1 MFTQRQILSAGLM
14 SVYAGCAVLT
24 VNLARLPY
32 RRGALIGVGFGA
44 LMHIVV
50 TFIYI
55 LIALGVGQWMDDP
68 ILRETST
75 WMVISLFIVVV
86 QVLSAIGCTIMGRYF
101 FSPATSKDT
110 FDREKLYHHLKERD
124 TGKRSV
130 LHDVVMILEKTP
142 SPEDKKFSS
151 LWILLLGF
159 LSITALVYCLNVL
172 IISCL
177 NVIFFSIPADCGWW
191 LSIAG
196 QFCIPLFI
204 LMMTNLAMIV
214 WLNRD
219 LARKK

>member
-1 MFTQRQILSAGLM
+1 MFTQRQIMSAGLM

-50 TFIYI
+50 TLIYI
-55 LIALGVGQWMDDP
+55 LIALGVGQWMEDP
-68 ILRETST
+68 ILRQTST
-75 WMVISLFIVVV
+75 WMVILLCILVV
-86 QVLSAIGCTIMGRYF
+86 QVLSAVGCSIMGRYF

-110 FDREKLYHHLKERD
+110 FEREKLYHHLKAKD

-142 SPEDKKFSS
+142 SPEDKRFSS
-151 LWILLLGF
+151 GWILLLGV
-159 LSITALVYCLNVL
+159 LSITALLYYLNVL
-172 IISCL
+172 MTSCL
-177 NVIFFSIPADCGWW
+177 NVIFFSVPADAGWW

-196 QFCIPLFI
+196 QFCIPLII
-204 LMMTNLAMIV
+204 LMLTNLAMIA

-219 LARKK
+219 LGRE